1 MSTVKRLSEFTNS
14 ASFVSPVQACEDAIK
29 ELTETNRGAF
39 NTGCKKLLILALDET
54 DGQFK
59 VSFIQA
65 GMKMSECV
73 AVCDIAKG
81 IFKREM
87 NY

>member
-1 MSTVKRLSEFTNS
+1 VVVKRLSEFTNS
-14 ASFVSPVQACEDAIK
+14 ASHLSPVQACEDAIR
-29 ELTETNRGAF
+29 ELNERQRGAF
-39 NTGCKKLLILALDET
+39 NADCKKLLILSLDER
-54 DGQFK
+54 DGQYK

-73 AVCDIAKG
+73 ALCEIAKN
-81 IFKREM
+81 IFKEQM

>member
-1 MSTVKRLSEFTNS
+1 MSTVKRLSEFTNN
-14 ASFVSPVQACEDAIK
+14 ASFISPVQACEDAIK
-29 ELTETNRGAF
+29 ELNERQRGAF
-39 NTGCKKLLILALDET
+39 NADCKKLLILALDER

-73 AVCDIAKG
+73 ALCDIAKNL
-81 IFKREM
+81 FKENM